1 MRLTRLLLTSAALL
15 ALAGAASAKPAFVA
29 KAKAIDPNIKGCI
42 SCHGSAN
49 AGELMKSKGEP
60 YAELGKFLKDQKA
73 AKKAAE
79 VDLNW
84 IKDFKPK
91 K

>member
-1 MRLTRLLLTSAALL
+1 MRLSTLILC
-15 ALAGAASAKPAFVA
+15 AASVVAVGTQAKPAFVA
-29 KAKAIDPNIKGCI
+29 KGKAVSPDIKGCI

-60 YAELGKFLKDQKA
+60 LNELGKYLKSRKA
-73 AKKAAE
+73 AEKAAE

-84 IKDFKPK
+84 IKEYKPK